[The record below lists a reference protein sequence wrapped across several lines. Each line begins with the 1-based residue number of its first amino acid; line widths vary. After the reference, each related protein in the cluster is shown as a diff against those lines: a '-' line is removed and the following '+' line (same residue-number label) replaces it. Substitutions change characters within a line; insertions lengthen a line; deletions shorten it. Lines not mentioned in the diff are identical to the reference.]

1 MVTHLSS
8 LDSRFTCPHVNKKNN
23 GIFSLSQHRSAS
35 MKITAWISLEPWLL
49 CYLPLAEAGTTEAGC
64 DLVQHSHKKANLK
77 QGPASRLQ
85 LVTLDLSGLGPNFL
99 ALQWNKMKATVRR
112 RTGKRGNLEESG
124 HLQCLL
130 LSHLYSRTLVW
141 DNTLCLGMQST
152 QKRWF
157 LVLMVISR
165 RSSAQYNVYSRDPG
179 LRAEML
185 MVGEL
190 PCTSIL
196 LYSLTSLCP
205 HVTRTP
211 LLWNERAWE
220 ADCSTAQLILVLV
233 LLPLLSGACLAGK
246 PPHEMRSRKQ
256 QCGIPKLSPAF
267 LKNTCACHILHHLTQ
282 RAGRPAPSTALH
294 QTDNS
299 ITYWTEMSE
308 KPYLQLLF
316 PMGWRIRLCFH
327 SFDIKYHMQ
336 LAKQIML
343 K

>member
-1 MVTHLSS
+1 
-8 LDSRFTCPHVNKKNN
+8 
-23 GIFSLSQHRSAS
+23 
-35 MKITAWISLEPWLL
+35 
-49 CYLPLAEAGTTEAGC
+49 
-64 DLVQHSHKKANLK
+64 
-77 QGPASRLQ
+77 
-85 LVTLDLSGLGPNFL
+85 
-99 ALQWNKMKATVRR
+99 
-112 RTGKRGNLEESG
+112 
-124 HLQCLL
+124 
-130 LSHLYSRTLVW
+130 
-141 DNTLCLGMQST
+141 MQST

-165 RSSAQYNVYSRDPG
+165 RSSAQYNAYSRDPG
-179 LRAEML
+179 LRAEVL

-220 ADCSTAQLILVLV
+220 ADCSTARLILVLV

-256 QCGIPKLSPAF
+256 QCGILKLSPAF

-282 RAGRPAPSTALH
+282 IAGRPAPSTALH

-299 ITYWTEMSE
+299 ITY
-308 KPYLQLLF
+308 
-316 PMGWRIRLCFH
+316 
-327 SFDIKYHMQ
+327 
-336 LAKQIML
+336 
-343 K
+343 